1 MTDELANRDPL
12 DVCEEQGISLQDL
25 QRDAAAQEVITM
37 VVEQGMTLQSALEE
51 KDIPSST
58 WYDWLRE
65 GKISH
70 LLVNAR
76 DQVREGLRLRL
87 FQRADKMIERML
99 DIGLGELEDANAA
112 TQLRALTTML
122 VDMMGMENPEE
133 GAAQGLSA
141 EEYLQYSEFEP
152 ATVVVQNIKQQIV
165 GGDGGDQEDGA
176 PSRSIEDA
184 VEGEYEIVGGGQGE
198 ED

>member
-1 MTDELANRDPL
+1 MGNDLAERDPL
-12 DVCEEQGISLQDL
+12 DVCEEQGISLQDI
-25 QRDAAAQEVITM
+25 QRDAKAQEVITL
-37 VVEQGMTLQSALEE
+37 VVEQGMTLHGALE
-51 KDIPSST
+51 KMDIPSST

-70 LLVNAR
+70 LLINTR
-76 DQVREGLRLRL
+76 DQVREALRLRL
-87 FQRADKMIERML
+87 FQKADRMIEHML

-122 VDMMGMENPEE
+122 IDMMGMENPPE
-133 GAAQGLSA
+133 GIAQGLSA

-152 ATVVVQNIKQQIV
+152 ATVVVQNIQQQIV
-165 GGDGGDQEDGA
+165 GGAADEEEER

-184 VEGEYEIVGGGQGE
+184 VDGEYAVIGDDEKQEGE
-198 ED
+198 